1 VAEAGYSLHF
11 RLTTPD
17 GSGTIHDS
25 ATYYIVADSS
35 QRAGGMLAGNLGI
48 FTGEAAGR
56 RLSMVLTDLNSGANH
71 QHQST
76 LPASWPPGATHF
88 LAQNSSGN
96 PLNPT
101 LMSVHDTFT
110 LRSSIVTDQTVRVRY
125 YHDNYPVAYPP
136 FANILPQYFDFSAD
150 SLFTISFTDGMS
162 APLRFH
168 QPGIYHLT
176 ADTTLRQGFTLLVRD
191 FPFPWISRPEQM
203 VEPLLYITT
212 MKEYH
217 EMEAVANKKDA
228 VDAFWLAR
236 TGNELRASR
245 LIREYYQRVEKANYL
260 FTSFQDGWKTDR
272 GMIYMVYGPPSM
284 VQRTDEAEIWTYG
297 ESRHLLSL
305 TFVFVKMQNPFT
317 DNDYV
322 LDRNLNY
329 KTGWHQMINSWRR

>member
-1 VAEAGYSLHF
+1 
-11 RLTTPD
+11 
-17 GSGTIHDS
+17 
-25 ATYYIVADSS
+25 
-35 QRAGGMLAGNLGI
+35 
-48 FTGEAAGR
+48 
-56 RLSMVLTDLNSGANH
+56 
-71 QHQST
+71 
-76 LPASWPPGATHF
+76 
-88 LAQNSSGN
+88 
-96 PLNPT
+96 
-101 LMSVHDTFT
+101 
-110 LRSSIVTDQTVRVRY
+110 
-125 YHDNYPVAYPP
+125 
-136 FANILPQYFDFSAD
+136 
-150 SLFTISFTDGMS
+150 
-162 APLRFH
+162 
-168 QPGIYHLT
+168 
-176 ADTTLRQGFTLLVRD
+176 
-191 FPFPWISRPEQM
+191 M